1 MIRILHLATLLLLLA
16 PAVLEAQD
24 ARSCIDNARTQME
37 MTACAADELA
47 RADSVLN
54 DVYRQVIA
62 GMDSSTVPLLRQ
74 AQRAWIGLRDADCE
88 LDNAEFE
95 GGSIHPMLYAMCVAH
110 QTRQRT
116 AHLRQMLP
124 SANTD
129 DGGGRS
135 AIVQATEALFAAMQE
150 KDTAALR
157 TLLHPRAQI
166 VAVSERGVGVRTAD
180 EWIPTVVRSP
190 EVLRERMWDARV
202 EVDGDLAMLWAPYDF
217 HLGERF
223 SHCGMDAF
231 QFVRDG
237 GAWKLISVAFTR
249 RTTGCQEAP

>member
-1 MIRILHLATLLLLLA
+1 MIRILRFATLLLLLA
-16 PAVLEAQD
+16 PAVLKAQG
-24 ARSCIDNARTQME
+24 ARSCIDQARTQME
-37 MTACAADELA
+37 MTDCAAAELA

-62 GMDSSTVPLLRQ
+62 GMDSATVPLLRQ

-88 LDNAEFE
+88 VENAEFE

-124 SANTD
+124 SDNAD
-129 DGGGRS
+129 DAGGRS
-135 AIVQATEALFAAMQE
+135 GIVRATEALFAAMQE

-157 TLLHPRAQI
+157 TLLHPRALI

-190 EVLRERMWDARV
+190 EVLRERMWDARI
-202 EVDGDLAMLWAPYDF
+202 EMDGDLATLWAPYDF
-217 HLGERF
+217 HMGERF

-231 QFVRDG
+231 QFVREG
-237 GAWKLISVAFTR
+237 GVWRMISVAFTR
-249 RTTGCQEAP
+249 RTTGCEVAP